1 MEVVAAVFL
10 SGGEKKPGPDMGAPV
25 PEGTAGGKTDV
36 KRCSAPPIAYAGSG
50 SGVQEGELVTVD
62 LPP

>member
-10 SGGEKKPGPDMGAPV
+10 SGGKKKPGPDMGAPL
-25 PEGTAGGKTDV
+25 PEGTDV

-50 SGVQEGELVTVD
+50 SGVQEGELVKVD